1 MLRTKPG
8 KLLRESLGKL
18 PAGFVAAWLL
28 IALVASAS
36 YSGQPVIW
44 ETTGRADLLKGDA
57 RGVSISD
64 TGKLMLAPRLS
75 EVFNTEQA
83 FVWSSAVDSQ
93 GNVYLGTGHD
103 GKIFRVSA
111 DGRGSLLYDAAEL
124 DVTALAAG
132 RDGALYAGTSPEG
145 KVYRITA
152 DGHAEVFFDPADKYI
167 WSLAVLADGSLA
179 VGTGDNGKL
188 YRVRAAGARPESSL
202 LVATN
207 QTHVMSLAVTAQ
219 GDLIAG
225 TDPGGLVLRISP
237 EGKAFALFDAHL
249 REIHALAPAA
259 DGSIYALALSDA
271 ASAGRGQSI
280 PAPAPQPAEGGGA
293 PTTSV
298 TITAVDESGVP
309 IPQPGQAARSRT
321 DVSNA
326 RSAVFRILPD
336 GATDVV
342 WSSPSITA
350 FAIAPALQPGS
361 VLIGTADKGRIYSV
375 TNDGRD
381 TLFLQSSE
389 GQISSFLA
397 RGNQVYAASSNQG
410 KLFRFGAELV
420 AEGSYESP
428 VRDAKLTASWG
439 RIWWRGSGNV
449 ELQTRTGNGERPDAT
464 WSEWSSPYRDSEG
477 SPISSPRA
485 RFVQWRATLRSA
497 GTGGQTWME
506 NASLAYLPRNVAPEI
521 LSISSLPIGVG
532 LQQTV
537 QLQVDPNVE
546 SSGLD
551 PSLFG
556 AAVQVPPRR
565 LFQRGARSFQWQA
578 EDRNGDAL
586 EYAIYYRPLNETT
599 FRLLKD
605 HLRDN
610 FYTIDGA
617 TLADGRYII
626 KVIVSDAPENPL
638 GQALSGERLSEP
650 VDIDNT
656 PPVLR
661 AVATPQSGGASNQ
674 VVFEVNDATGKIKR
688 GDFSLDGAPWTPL
701 FPDDGIADSGHEQY
715 SVALPALAAGEH
727 TVSLRAFDGSGNV
740 GTLSVTLR
748 R

>member
-1 MLRTKPG
+1 MRQKYL
-8 KLLRESLGKL
+8 
-18 PAGFVAAWLL
+18 AGFVAALLL
-28 IALVASAS
+28 ISASAPLT
-36 YSGQPVIW
+36 YSGQPLIW
-44 ETTGRADLLKGDA
+44 ETSGRADLLKGDA

-64 TGKLMLAPRLS
+64 TGALMLAPRLT
-75 EVFNTEQA
+75 ELFNTEQA
-83 FVWSSAVDSQ
+83 FVWSSAADGQ
-93 GNVYLGTGHD
+93 GNIYLGTGHD
-103 GKIFRVSA
+103 GKIYRVSPE
-111 DGRGSLLYDAAEL
+111 GRGSLLYDAAEL
-124 DVTALAAG
+124 DVTALAVA
-132 RDGALYAGTSPEG
+132 RDGAIYAGTSPDG
-145 KVYRITA
+145 KVYRITS
-152 DGHAEVFFDPADKYI
+152 DGRAEVFFDPGDKYI
-167 WSLAVLADGSLA
+167 WSLALLADGSLA

-188 YRVRAAGARPESSL
+188 YRVRASGAKPESSL
-202 LVATN
+202 LIATN

-237 EGKAFALFDAHL
+237 EGKGFALFDAQL
-249 REIHALAPAA
+249 REIHALAPAS

-271 ASAGRGQSI
+271 ASTGRQQSS
-280 PAPAPQPAEGGGA
+280 PAPPPQPAEGTGT

-298 TITAVDESGVP
+298 TITAIDESGVP
-309 IPQPGQAARSRT
+309 IQQPSQPARSRT
-321 DVSNA
+321 DISTA

-350 FAIAPALQPGS
+350 FAIAPALQSGS

-381 TLFLQSSE
+381 TLLLQSSE
-389 GQISSFLA
+389 GQIASFLV

-410 KLFRFGAELV
+410 KLFRFGSELI

-439 RIWWRGSGNV
+439 RIWWRGSGDV

-464 WSEWSSPYRDSEG
+464 WSEWSTSYRDPEG
-477 SPISSPRA
+477 TAISSPRA
-485 RFVQWRATLRSA
+485 RFIQWRATLRSA
-497 GTGGQTWME
+497 GSGRTWME
-506 NASLAYLPRNVAPEI
+506 DASLAYLPRNVAPEV
-521 LSISSLPIGVG
+521 LAISSLPIGVG
-532 LQQTV
+532 LQQIA

-556 AAVQVPPRR
+556 AAAQVAPRR
-565 LFQRGARSFQWQA
+565 IFQRGARSFQWQA
-578 EDRNGDAL
+578 EDRNGDTL
-586 EYAIYYRPLNETT
+586 EYAIYYRSLNETT

-605 HLRDN
+605 KLRDN

-617 TLADGRYII
+617 TLADGRYVIKII
-626 KVIVSDAPENPL
+626 ASDVPDNPL
-638 GQALSGERLSEP
+638 GQSLTGERLSEP

-661 AVATPQSGGASNQ
+661 AVATPQTGRGNR
-674 VVFEVNDATGKIKR
+674 VVFEVDDATGKIKR

-701 FPDDGIADSGHEQY
+701 FPDDGIADSGRERY
-715 SVALPALAAGEH
+715 SIELPALAPGEH
-727 TVSLRAFDGSGNV
+727 TVSLRTFDGSGNV

>member
-1 MLRTKPG
+1 MLKV
-8 KLLRESLGKL
+8 KLLKYL
-18 PAGFVAAWLL
+18 AIGFAALLL
-28 IALVASAS
+28 IAVTAVVS

-44 ETTGRADLLKGDA
+44 ETSGRAELLKGDA

-64 TGKLMLAPRLS
+64 TGVLMLAPRLS

-93 GNVYLGTGHD
+93 GAVYLGTGHD

-111 DGRGSLLYDAAEL
+111 DGHGSLLYDAAEL
-124 DVTALAAG
+124 DVTALAIA
-132 RDGALYAGTSPEG
+132 RDGAVYAGTSPDG

-152 DGHAEVFFDPADKYI
+152 DGHAEVFFDPGDKYI

-188 YRVRAAGARPESSL
+188 YRVRAAGAKPESSL
-202 LVATN
+202 LIATN
-207 QTHVMSLAVTAQ
+207 QTHVISLAVTAQ

-237 EGKAFALFDAHL
+237 EGKAFALFDANL
-249 REIHALAPAA
+249 REIHALALAA
-259 DGSIYALALSDA
+259 DGSIYALALGDA
-271 ASAGRGQSI
+271 ASSGRQQSS
-280 PAPAPQPAEGGGA
+280 PAPVPQPAEGNSA
-293 PTTSV
+293 PTSSV
-298 TITAVDESGVP
+298 TITALDESGAP
-309 IPQPGQAARSRT
+309 IQTPGQPARSRT
-321 DVSNA
+321 DISNA

-342 WSSPSITA
+342 WSSTSTTA

-361 VLIGTADKGRIYSV
+361 VLIGTADKGRVYSV

-381 TLFLQSSE
+381 TLLLQSSE
-389 GQISSFLA
+389 GQISSFLT

-410 KLFRFGAELV
+410 KLFRFGPESV

-485 RFVQWRATLRSA
+485 RFIQWRATLRSTGAA
-497 GTGGQTWME
+497 GPAWME
-506 NASLAYLPRNVAPEI
+506 DATLAYLPRNVAPEV

-532 LQQTV
+532 LQQTA
-537 QLQVDPNVE
+537 QLLIDPNVE

-551 PSLFG
+551 PALFG

-578 EDRNGDAL
+578 EDRNGDTL

-599 FRLLKD
+599 FRLLRDKV
-605 HLRDN
+605 RDN

-617 TLADGRYII
+617 TLADGRYIV
-626 KVIVSDAPENPL
+626 KIVASDAPDNPA

-650 VDIDNT
+650 VDVDNT
-656 PPVLR
+656 PPVLH
-661 AVATPQSGGASNQ
+661 VVTTTPTANGGSR
-674 VVFEVNDATGKIKR
+674 VVFEIDDATGKIKK
-688 GDFSLDGAPWTPL
+688 GDFSLDGAPWTSL
-701 FPDDGIADSGHEQY
+701 FPDDGIADSGHERF
-715 SVALPALAAGEH
+715 SIALPALAPGEH
-727 TVSLRAFDGSGNV
+727 TVSLRVFDGSGNV
-740 GTLSVTLR
+740 GTLSVALR

>member
-1 MLRTKPG
+1 MLRTKPRINPG
-8 KLLRESLGKL
+8 QNFIATFATVVLFVVLFAGAA
-18 PAGFVAAWLL
+18 PAGYA
-28 IALVASAS
+28 
-36 YSGQPVIW
+36 GQPVIW
-44 ETTGRADLLKGDA
+44 ETSGRAELLKGDA

-64 TGKLMLAPRLS
+64 TGMLMLAPRLN
-75 EVFNTEQA
+75 EIFNTEQA
-83 FVWSSAVDSQ
+83 FIWSSAVDSQ

-103 GKIFRVSA
+103 GKVFRVA
-111 DGRGSLLYDAAEL
+111 PDGRGGLFYDAAEL
-124 DVTALAAG
+124 DVTALAIG
-132 RDGALYAGTSPEG
+132 RDGAVYAGTSPDG
-145 KVYRITA
+145 KVYRIGS
-152 DGHAEVFFDPADKYI
+152 DGRAEAFFDPADKYI
-167 WSLAVLADGSLA
+167 WSLAVLNDGSLA

-188 YRVRAAGARPESSL
+188 YRVRAAGAKPESSL

-237 EGKAFALFDAHL
+237 EGKAFALFDAQL

-271 ASAGRGQSI
+271 ASTSRGTTV
-280 PAPAPQPAEGGGA
+280 PAPAQATDGSGA
-293 PTTSV
+293 PSTTV
-298 TITAVDESGVP
+298 TITAIDESGNP
-309 IPQPGQAARSRT
+309 IQTQGQAARSRT
-321 DVSNA
+321 DISTA

-336 GATDVV
+336 GGADVV

-350 FAIAPALQPGS
+350 FAITPAAQPGS

-381 TLFLQSSE
+381 TLLLQSSE
-389 GQISSFLA
+389 GQVSSFVS
-397 RGNQVYAASSNQG
+397 RGNQLYAASSNQG
-410 KLFRFGAELV
+410 KLFRFGQELM

-428 VRDAKLTASWG
+428 VRDAKLTATWG
-439 RIWWRGSGNV
+439 RIWWRGGGNV

-464 WSEWSSPYRDSEG
+464 WSEWSSAYRNPDG
-477 SPISSPRA
+477 SAITSPRA
-485 RFVQWRATLRSA
+485 RFVQWRATLRSG
-497 GTGGQTWME
+497 GTTGQTWME
-506 NASLAYLPRNVAPEI
+506 DASLAYLPRNVAPEV

-532 LQQTV
+532 LQQTA
-537 QLQVDPNVE
+537 QLQIDPNIE
-546 SSGLD
+546 SSGLE

-556 AAVQVPPRR
+556 AVAQAAPRR
-565 LFQRGARSFQWQA
+565 IFQRGARSFQWQA
-578 EDRNGDAL
+578 EDRNGDTL
-586 EYAIYYRPLNETT
+586 EYSIYYRSLEEKT

-605 HLRDN
+605 KLRDN

-617 TLADGRYII
+617 TLADGRYVVKII
-626 KVIVSDAPENPL
+626 ASDGPDNPA
-638 GQALSGERLSEP
+638 GQALSGERLGEP

-661 AVATPQSGGASNQ
+661 ATPVASANR
-674 VVFEVNDATGKIKR
+674 VVFEVADVTGKIRK
-688 GDFSLDGAPWTPL
+688 GDFSIDGSPWTPL
-701 FPDDGIADSGHEQY
+701 FPEDGIADSGHERY
-715 SVALPALAAGEH
+715 SVDLPPLAAGEH

>member
-1 MLRTKPG
+1 MLKAKR
-8 KLLRESLGKL
+8 REHSGRYLW
-18 PAGFVAAWLL
+18 GFVAAVLL
-28 IALVASAS
+28 IAVLAGAGFA
-36 YSGQPVIW
+36 GQPVIW
-44 ETTGRADLLKGDA
+44 ETSGRADLLKGDA

-64 TGKLMLAPRLS
+64 TGMLMLAPRLT
-75 EVFNTEQA
+75 EVYNTEQA
-83 FVWSSAVDSQ
+83 FVWASTVDTQ
-93 GNVYLGTGHD
+93 GNAYLGTGHD
-103 GKIFRVSA
+103 GKIYKVAA
-111 DGRGSLLYDAAEL
+111 DGHGALFYDAAEL

-132 RDGALYAGTSPEG
+132 RDGALYAGTSPDG
-145 KVYRITA
+145 KVYRITS

-167 WSLAVLADGSLA
+167 WSLAVLNDGSLA

-188 YRVRAAGARPESSL
+188 YRVRAAGAKPESSL
-202 LVATN
+202 LIATN
-207 QTHVMSLAVTAQ
+207 QTHVISLAVTAQ

-237 EGKAFALFDAHL
+237 DGKAFALFDARL

-271 ASAGRGQSI
+271 ATTGRGQTV
-280 PAPAPQPAEGGGA
+280 PAPAPQPTDGSGGV
-293 PTTSV
+293 PNTSV

-309 IPQPGQAARSRT
+309 IQAPGQPARSRT
-321 DVSNA
+321 DISTA

-361 VLIGTADKGRIYSV
+361 VLIGTSDKGRIYSV

-381 TLFLQSSE
+381 TLLLQSSE

-397 RGNQVYAASSNQG
+397 RGNQIYAASSNQG
-410 KLFRFGAELV
+410 KLFRFGQELV

-464 WSEWSSPYRDSEG
+464 WSEWSSSYRDPDG

-485 RFVQWRATLRSA
+485 RFVQWRATLRSG
-497 GTGGQTWME
+497 GTAGQTWME
-506 NASLAYLPRNVAPEI
+506 DASLAYLPRNVAPEV
-521 LSISSLPIGVG
+521 LSISSPPIGVG
-532 LQQTV
+532 LQQTA
-537 QLQVDPNVE
+537 QLQIDPNVE

-556 AAVQVPPRR
+556 AVAQVPPRR
-565 LFQRGARSFQWQA
+565 IFQRGARSFQWQA
-578 EDRNGDAL
+578 EDRNGDTL
-586 EYAIYYRPLNETT
+586 EYTIYYRSLNETT

-605 HLRDN
+605 KLRDN

-617 TLADGRYII
+617 TLADGRYIV
-626 KVIVSDAPENPL
+626 KIVASDAPDNPQ
-638 GQALSGERLSEP
+638 GQSLSGERLSEP

-661 AVATPQSGGASNQ
+661 VVAPVSGNR
-674 VVFEVNDATGKIKR
+674 VVFEVDDATGKIRR
-688 GDFSLDGAPWTPL
+688 GDFSLDGAPWAPL
-701 FPDDGIADSGHEQY
+701 FPDDGIADSGHERY
-715 SVALPALAAGEH
+715 SVELPSLAPGEH

-740 GTLSVTLR
+740 GTISVTLR

>member
-1 MLRTKPG
+1 MLKVKR
-8 KLLRESLGKL
+8 REHLGKHL
-18 PAGFVAAWLL
+18 SGLAAAFLL
-28 IALVASAS
+28 IAVSVGISHA
-36 YSGQPVIW
+36 GQPVIW
-44 ETTGRADLLKGDA
+44 ELGGRAELLKGDA

-64 TGKLMLAPRLS
+64 TGMLMLAPRLT

-83 FVWSSAVDSQ
+83 FVWSSAVDAQ
-93 GNVYLGTGHD
+93 GNVFLGTGHD
-103 GKIFRVSA
+103 GKIYRVSA
-111 DGRGSLLYDAAEL
+111 DGRGSLFYDATEL
-124 DVTALAAG
+124 DVTALAAS
-132 RDGALYAGTSPEG
+132 RDGALYAGTSPDG
-145 KVYRITA
+145 KVYRITS

-167 WSLAVLADGSLA
+167 WSLAVFNDGSLA

-188 YRVRAAGARPESSL
+188 YRVRAAGAKPESSL
-202 LVATN
+202 LIATN
-207 QTHVMSLAVTAQ
+207 QTHVISLAVTPQ

-249 REIHALAPAA
+249 REIHALATAA

-271 ASAGRGQSI
+271 ASTGRGQTS
-280 PAPAPQPAEGGGA
+280 PAPAPQPAEGSGTA
-293 PTTSV
+293 PSTSV
-298 TITAVDESGVP
+298 TITAIDESGVP
-309 IPQPGQAARSRT
+309 IQTPSQPARSRT

-336 GATDVV
+336 GGADVV

-350 FAIAPALQPGS
+350 FAIAPALQAGS

-381 TLFLQSSE
+381 TLLLQSSE
-389 GQISSFLA
+389 GQISSFLS

-410 KLFRFGAELV
+410 KLFRFGQELI
-420 AEGSYESP
+420 ADGSYESP

-464 WSEWSSPYRDSEG
+464 WSEWSGSYRDPEG
-477 SPISSPRA
+477 SPILSPRA
-485 RFVQWRATLRSA
+485 RFVQWRATLRS
-497 GTGGQTWME
+497 GGSASQTWME
-506 NASLAYLPRNVAPEI
+506 DASVAYLPRNVAPEV
-521 LSISSLPIGVG
+521 LSISSLPFGVG
-532 LQQTV
+532 LQQTA

-551 PSLFG
+551 PALFG
-556 AAVQVPPRR
+556 AVAQVPPRR
-565 LFQRGARSFQWQA
+565 IFQRGARSFQWQA
-578 EDRNGDAL
+578 EDRNGDTL

-599 FRLLKD
+599 FRLLRDK
-605 HLRDN
+605 LRDN

-617 TLADGRYII
+617 TLADGRYIVKI
-626 KVIVSDAPENPL
+626 IASDAPDNPP
-638 GQALSGERLSEP
+638 GQSLSGERLSEP

-656 PPVLR
+656 PPILR
-661 AVATPQSGGASNQ
+661 VVSPAQSGGSSSR
-674 VVFEVNDATGKIKR
+674 VVFEVDDATGKIRK

-701 FPDDGIADSGHEQY
+701 FPDDGIADSGHERY
-715 SVALPALAAGEH
+715 SVDLPPLATGEH
-727 TVSLRAFDGSGNV
+727 TVSLRAFDSSGNV
-740 GTLSVTLR
+740 GTLSVILR

>member
-1 MLRTKPG
+1 MRLAKVLKHPG
-8 KLLRESLGKL
+8 RHL
-18 PAGFVAAWLL
+18 AAFVAALL
-28 IALVASAS
+28 LVAASAPAT
-36 YSGQPVIW
+36 YSGQPIIW
-44 ETTGRADLLKGDA
+44 ETSGRADLLKGDA

-64 TGKLMLAPRLS
+64 AGMLMLAPRLT

-83 FVWSSAVDSQ
+83 FVWSSAVDAQ
-93 GNVYLGTGHD
+93 GNAYLGTGHD
-103 GKIFRVSA
+103 GKIYRVSA
-111 DGRGSLLYDAAEL
+111 DGHGSLLYDAAEL
-124 DVTALAAG
+124 DVTAIVAA
-132 RDGALYAGTSPEG
+132 RDGAIYAGTSPDG
-145 KVYRITA
+145 KVYRITP
-152 DGHAEVFFDPADKYI
+152 DGHAEVYFDPADKYI
-167 WSLAVLADGSLA
+167 WSLALLADGSLA

-188 YRVRAAGARPESSL
+188 YRVRAAGAKPESSL
-202 LVATN
+202 LIATN

-237 EGKAFALFDAHL
+237 EGKAFALFDANL

-271 ASAGRGQSI
+271 ASTGRPQSP
-280 PAPAPQPAEGGGA
+280 PAPAPQPAETTGA
-293 PTTSV
+293 PSTSV
-298 TITAVDESGVP
+298 TITAIDESGVP
-309 IPQPGQAARSRT
+309 IPQPGQPARSRT
-321 DVSNA
+321 DISSA

-336 GATDVV
+336 GATDIV

-381 TLFLQSSE
+381 TLLLQSSE
-389 GQISSFLA
+389 GQIASFLV
-397 RGNQVYAASSNQG
+397 RGNQAYAASSNQG
-410 KLFRFGAELV
+410 KLFRFSQELV

-449 ELQTRTGNGERPDAT
+449 ELQTRTGNGERPDTT
-464 WSEWSSPYRDSEG
+464 WSDWSTPYRDPEG

-485 RFVQWRATLRSA
+485 RFIQWRATLRSV
-497 GTGGQTWME
+497 GVQTWME
-506 NASLAYLPRNVAPEI
+506 DASLAYLPRNVAPEV
-521 LSISSLPIGVG
+521 LAISSLPIGVG
-532 LQQTV
+532 LQQTA

-556 AAVQVPPRR
+556 AVAQVPPRR
-565 LFQRGARSFQWQA
+565 IFQRGARSFQWQA
-578 EDRNGDAL
+578 EDRNGDTL

-599 FRLLKD
+599 FRLLRDK
-605 HLRDN
+605 LRDS

-626 KVIVSDAPENPL
+626 KIIASDAPDNPL
-638 GQALSGERLSEP
+638 GQALTGERLSEP

-661 AVATPQSGGASNQ
+661 AVATPAAGPVGNR
-674 VVFEVNDATGKIKR
+674 VVFEVDDATGKIKR

-701 FPDDGIADSGHEQY
+701 FPDDGIADSGHERY
-715 SVALPALAAGEH
+715 SVVLPVLAPGEH